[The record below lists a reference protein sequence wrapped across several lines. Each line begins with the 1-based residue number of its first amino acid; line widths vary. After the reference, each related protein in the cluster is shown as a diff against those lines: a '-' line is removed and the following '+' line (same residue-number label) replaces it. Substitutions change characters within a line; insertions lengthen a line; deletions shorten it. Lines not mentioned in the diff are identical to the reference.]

1 MVRLL
6 ILKIY
11 LKQVDGVVP
20 EFFTGTRSW
29 WWWASKPNTPRTQQ
43 QKFTKPQPRKALF
56 WSRMPKPQLWA
67 VLGGSWVAISR
78 VISGVIISRVITHIR
93 GRITPLITTPE
104 PPSMAHAF

>member
-1 MVRLL
+1 MLFLSSSQELVHGGGGLL
-6 ILKIY
+6 NQI
-11 LKQVDGVVP
+11 
-20 EFFTGTRSW
+20 
-29 WWWASKPNTPRTQQ
+29 PRTQQ